1 MTKLLLPLWLFL
13 TLTAAHA
20 VGSPESCP
28 AFTPSTDNAK
38 WEWMDRDCHRR
49 TRADLDHIL
58 SNHELWLKKYAKFLA
73 TQGSTLP
80 PEAAN
85 DPLHADLSGASLI
98 RANLSGAILIRAD
111 LSGAD
116 LTNAVLSGAADLTD
130 ADLSRAD
137 LTNADLSGVADLSG
151 ADLTEANLLAAN
163 FSQAILIHAKLNAAD
178 LTGAELSKADLTD
191 AHLYNADLSSTDL
204 QETDF
209 SDADL
214 TLAKLWYA
222 DFEPKVPPPN
232 NTIARTEG
240 LQTLRWEGT
249 FDELVY
255 RSRFENGPDALS
267 PASASRATVSERWM
281 VWLSKYREIIAPYQE
296 IREGQ
301 QELRW
306 GGQRGSQD
314 GKKKIQEGEQ
324 EIQAAGP
331 HRWRCDVIFLWNDI
345 FYGLQRPSRNDCPQN
360 ASVAMAA
367 AKHMEVQSPQISTS
381 TQGQYQ
387 IIDVRTA
394 LRTAGYSDDELQV
407 NLAYQRHVQGALGMI
422 VFDWTCGYGSAPSR
436 PLFIALVL
444 ALLAV
449 PLYWLGFRNQWFGG
463 RLVRVESRGGNEI
476 ESVLGDRG
484 SRPSWR
490 APLSVEQN
498 SHRIRLREM
507 LIRLRLERPSR
518 WVHHLIA
525 ACRPRLLWEAGF
537 LKAIAIFSLISI
549 VNLGFEGL
557 DFGGWVRLLLFSE
570 YDFKPRGWLRTVS
583 GLQSLIGL
591 GLLALSL
598 LSYFGHPFE

>member
-1 MTKLLLPLWLFL
+1 
-13 TLTAAHA
+13 
-20 VGSPESCP
+20 
-28 AFTPSTDNAK
+28 
-38 WEWMDRDCHRR
+38 MDRDCHRR

-73 TQGSTLP
+73 NQGTTLP
-80 PEAAN
+80 SEGTN
-85 DPLHADLSGASLI
+85 DPLRADLSGAS
-98 RANLSGAILIRAD
+98 LIRAD

-116 LTNAVLSGAADLTD
+116 LTNAVLSGADLTD
-130 ADLSRAD
+130 
-137 LTNADLSGVADLSG
+137 VDLSG
-151 ADLTEANLLAAN
+151 ADLTDGDLTGADLTGAYFSVPADFTGANLTDAILIDAN
-163 FSQAILIHAKLNAAD
+163 FSEAILIHAKLYGAD
-178 LTGAELSKADLTD
+178 LTGAELQKADLTG
-191 AHLYNADLSSTDL
+191 AHLYKADLSSTDL

-240 LQTLRWEGT
+240 LQTLRWEET
-249 FDELVY
+249 FDELAY
-255 RSRFENGPDALS
+255 RSDPMS
-267 PASASRATVSERWM
+267 VQASLPERWM
-281 VWLSKYREIIAPYQE
+281 VWLSKYREILEPYQE

-301 QELRW
+301 QLLR
-306 GGQRGSQD
+306 GGQTQD
-314 GKKKIQEGEQ
+314 GQKKINAGKQ
-324 EIQAAGP
+324 EIQAGGP
-331 HRWRCDVIFLWNDI
+331 HRWRCVFRFLWNDI
-345 FYGLQRPSRNDCPQN
+345 FDGLQQPGSDCPQN

-367 AKHMEVQSPQISTS
+367 AKRREGQSSQISTS
-381 TQGQYQ
+381 AQGQYQ

-436 PLFIALVL
+436 PLFIALAL
-444 ALLAV
+444 ALLAI
-449 PLYWLGFRNQWFGG
+449 PMYWLGFRGQWFGG
-463 RLVRVESRGGNEI
+463 QLVRVESRGGNEI
-476 ESVLGDRG
+476 ETVLGDWG
-484 SRPSWR
+484 SRPSWH
-490 APLSVEQN
+490 APLGVEQN
-498 SHRIRLREM
+498 SRRDRLGEM
-507 LIRLRLERPSR
+507 VVRLRLERPSR
-518 WVHHLIA
+518 WVHRLIA
-525 ACRPRLLWEAGF
+525 VFRPRLLWEARF

-557 DFGGWVRLLLFSE
+557 DFGRWVRLLLFCE
-570 YDFKPRGWLRTVS
+570 YDLKARGWLRTVS